1 MHEWRASRHWLG
13 QKITPE
19 YTCCPVMSAY
29 DLSFV
34 RGRSYQ
40 TLLTQLLFLKCNWC
54 MRTNHLITIFFL
66 VGWTRRKKRRN
77 RLAHWDDGPNKNR
90 FSCCRFSIIIYFA
103 GFFFRLVK
111 KLQIESSRE
120 ENELWLYFASFFQ
133 DYTICFFQCSRWL
146 CSTTLVI
153 FVHEHHNIILENR
166 SEDWNTFSVGYK
178 SNLVLPWSDRKEKC
192 RKKFFSLH
200 ALHTAFLG
208 ITCSWKKIIKWNGTT
223 LK

>member
-111 KLQIESSRE
+111 KTSNRIKSRGKWA
-120 ENELWLYFASFFQ
+120 LTLLCQLFSRLHDMFFPVFA
-133 DYTICFFQCSRWL
+133 L
-146 CSTTLVI
+146 TL
-153 FVHEHHNIILENR
+153 
-166 SEDWNTFSVGYK
+166 
-178 SNLVLPWSDRKEKC
+178 
-192 RKKFFSLH
+192 
-200 ALHTAFLG
+200 
-208 ITCSWKKIIKWNGTT
+208 
-223 LK
+223 